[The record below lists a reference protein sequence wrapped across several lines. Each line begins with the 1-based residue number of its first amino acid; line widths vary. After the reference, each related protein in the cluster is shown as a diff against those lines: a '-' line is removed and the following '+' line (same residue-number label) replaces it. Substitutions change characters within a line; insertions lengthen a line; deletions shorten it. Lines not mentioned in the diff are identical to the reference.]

1 MKSRTRKV
9 EPSNVLEDLGFEDA
23 EELTA
28 KAILALKANEIFTAR
43 GLTQIE
49 AAKLV
54 GMPQSK
60 ISQIRN
66 YRLQN
71 ISLERLMHVLVALDQ
86 HVEIVVTPA
95 RGRQVSAIAVA
106 A

>member
-1 MKSRTRKV
+1 MKSKTRKV
-9 EPSNVLEDLGFEDA
+9 APGNILEDLGFEDA

-28 KAILALKANEIFTAR
+28 KAILAVKANEIFAAR

-86 HVEIVVTPA
+86 RVEIVVTPA
-95 RGRQVSAIAVA
+95 RGRRDSAIAVA